1 MHALVLDGQILREHN
16 FGDTAPPMLAPNKG
30 QWLAVADPG
39 EPPFDPANQS
49 VNSNIAL
56 VAGVPTRLYNI
67 VTRPVPAPRWTPLQ
81 FIERFTEAEQI
92 AIVTAAQSSPALRL
106 WYDKA
111 MASQEVVSDDPRT
124 VAGMDA
130 LVAAGLISE
139 ARKAEVLG
147 L

>member
-1 MHALVLDGQILREHN
+1 MRFQFPDGQIVMMDQAFSRDGVNYPAEWLRQMTPEARAEW
-16 FGDTAPPMLAPNKG
+16 GLTELPEPEAPNT
-30 QWLAVADPG
+30 
-39 EPPFDPANQS
+39 PAP
-49 VNSNIAL
+49 A
-56 VAGVPTRLYNI
+56 
-67 VTRPVPAPRWTPLQ
+67 PAPRWPPLQ

-92 AIVTAAQSSPALRL
+92 AIVTAAQTSPALRL

-139 ARKAEVLG
+139 ARRSEILG
-147 L
+147 A